1 MHHDGGNKQMKQIIL
16 GTAGHIDHGKT
27 ALVQVITGID
37 TDRLKEE
44 KARGITIELGFAY
57 LDLPSGRRIGIVD
70 VPGHERFVKHM
81 VAGAGGIDIVA
92 LIIAAD
98 EGVMPQTRE
107 HLDICTLL
115 GVTRGLVV
123 LTKIDLVDQELREL
137 AKEDI
142 KDFTKGTFLEGG
154 SIIPVSA
161 ITGEG
166 IEELITALEQL
177 VDQVEERSADG
188 LFRLPID
195 RIFTMRG
202 FGTVVTGTLVSGQV
216 KTGDVV
222 EILPAEIQ
230 AKIRGLQVHNEKADR
245 AVAGQRTAV
254 NLQGVEKASVE
265 RGEVILHPNTVETSD
280 LLDVEIIHLAHS
292 PRPLRNGVML
302 RFHTGTTLQMA
313 KVLLLGGDE
322 LKPGE
327 RGYAQI
333 RLKGPVVALP
343 NDRFVL
349 RGSSLIQ
356 TIGGG
361 IILDAHPQRHKR
373 YKGDV
378 ITQLEKLKAGNP
390 SFVLGFHIK
399 KGGNKGLEKGKL
411 AGYANIPP
419 ADLAK
424 ALNELLSKK
433 DIIKFDREA
442 ERVIDGELYG
452 LLKDELMK
460 ALQAYHLANPLKQG
474 MPKEELKSKLPSE
487 VDGKLFNTLLSD
499 LVGSDAVAQEKDKV
513 RLAGHHIALEGRQRE
528 LEEEIEGIMHR
539 SGLSPPAVKEL
550 AEQLKATEKEVQEI
564 LALLTNGGSVV
575 KLKGGVHFH
584 KDPLDELKKRL
595 IAFLKEQ
602 GKISTQDFKALTGVS
617 RKYTIPLAEYFD
629 ATKVTVRV
637 GDDRILRGNK

>member
-1 MHHDGGNKQMKQIIL
+1 MKQIIL

-27 ALVQVITGID
+27 ALVQALTGID

-123 LTKIDLVDQELREL
+123 LTKIDLVDPELREL
-137 AKEDI
+137 AVEDI
-142 KDFTKGTFLEGG
+142 KAFTKGTFLEGAP
-154 SIIPVSA
+154 IIPVSA

-166 IEELITALEQL
+166 IEELTTALDQL
-177 VDQVEERSADG
+177 VDQVEERASDG
-188 LFRLPID
+188 LFRLPVD
-195 RIFTMRG
+195 RVFTMKG
-202 FGTVVTGTLVSGQV
+202 FGTVITGTLVSGQV
-216 KTGDVV
+216 KTGEVV
-222 EILPAEIQ
+222 EILPSKIT
-230 AKIRGLQVHNEKADR
+230 AKIRGLQVHNEKADQ

-254 NLQGVEKASVE
+254 NLQGVEKASVQ
-265 RGEVILHPNTVETSD
+265 RGEVILHPNTVEPSY
-280 LLDVEIIHLAHS
+280 LLDVDLIHLAHS

-302 RFHTGTTLQMA
+302 RFHTGTSHHLA
-313 KVLLLGGDE
+313 KVLLLGANE

-343 NDRFVL
+343 HDRFVL

-373 YKGDV
+373 FKGDV
-378 ITQLEKLKAGNP
+378 ITQLEQLKAGSPN
-390 SFVLGFHIK
+390 FALGFHIS
-399 KGGNKGLEKGKL
+399 KGGVRGLEVQKL
-411 AGYANIPP
+411 AGHTNIPP
-419 ADLAK
+419 TDLAK

-442 ERVIDGELYG
+442 ERVINGELYG
-452 LLKDELMK
+452 QLKDEMVR
-460 ALQAYHLANPLKQG
+460 ALEAYHSANPLKPG
-474 MPKEELKSKLPSE
+474 MPKEELKSKLPPE
-487 VDGKLFNTLLSD
+487 VDGKLFNSLLTD
-499 LVGSDAVAQEKDKV
+499 LLGSAAVAQDKDKV
-513 RLAGHHIALEGRQRE
+513 RLSGHHIALEGKHRD
-528 LEEEIEGIMHR
+528 LEEKIKGLMR
-539 SGLSPPAVKEL
+539 GSGLSPPTVKEL
-550 AEQLKATEKEVQEI
+550 CAQLNATEKEIQEI
-564 LALLTNGGSVV
+564 LALLTDGGSVV

-584 KDPLDELKKRL
+584 QDPLHELRGRL
-595 IAFLKEQ
+595 IAFLKEK

-617 RKYTIPLAEYFD
+617 RKYAIPLAEYFD
-629 ATKVTVRV
+629 AIKVTVRV
-637 GDDRILRGNK
+637 GDDRILRGDGEK

>member
-1 MHHDGGNKQMKQIIL
+1 MKQIIL

-27 ALVQVITGID
+27 ALVQALTGID

-57 LDLPSGRRIGIVD
+57 LDLPSERRIGIVD

-123 LTKIDLVDQELREL
+123 LTKIDLVDKELREL
-137 AKEDI
+137 AGEDI
-142 KDFTKGTFLEGG
+142 KDFAKGTFLEGAP
-154 SIIPVSA
+154 IIPVSA

-166 IEELITALEQL
+166 IEELTTALDQL
-177 VDQVEERSADG
+177 VDQVEERATDG

-195 RIFTMRG
+195 RVFTMRG
-202 FGTVVTGTLVSGQV
+202 FGTVATGTIVSGTV
-216 KTGDVV
+216 ATGEAV
-222 EILPAEIQ
+222 EILPTGIQ
-230 AKIRGLQVHNEKADR
+230 AKVRGLQVHNEKADQ

-254 NLQGVEKASVE
+254 NLQGVEKAAVE
-265 RGEVILHPNTVETSD
+265 RGTVILHPNTVEPTH

-292 PRPLRNGVML
+292 PRPLHNGVML
-302 RFHTGTTLQMA
+302 RFHTGTSLHMA

-333 RLKGPVVALP
+333 RLKDRVVALP
-343 NDRFVL
+343 HDRFVL

-361 IILDAHPQRHKR
+361 IILDAHPQRHR
-373 YKGDV
+373 RFKGDV
-378 ITQLEKLKAGNP
+378 ITTLEQLKAGNP
-390 SFVLGFHIK
+390 SFALGFHIRE
-399 KGGNKGLEKGKL
+399 GGVRGLEVHKL
-411 AGYANIPP
+411 AGCANIPP
-419 ADLAK
+419 STLSK
-424 ALNELLSKK
+424 ALQELLTRKEV
-433 DIIKFDREA
+433 IKFDREA
-442 ERVIDGELYG
+442 ERVIDGGLYAQ
-452 LLKDELMK
+452 LKDEIMK
-460 ALQAYHLANPLKQG
+460 ALETYHTANPLKQG
-474 MPKEELKSKLPSE
+474 MPKEELKSKLPPG
-487 VDGKLFNTLLSD
+487 VDGKLFNSLVAD
-499 LVGSDAVAQEKDKV
+499 LMADKAVAQEKDKV
-513 RLAGHHIALEGRQRE
+513 RLSGHHIALEGKQQE
-528 LEEEIEGIMHR
+528 LEEQIVGIMRR
-539 SGLSPPAVKEL
+539 SGLSPPSVKEL
-550 AEQLKATEKEVQEI
+550 SEQLKAGEKEVEEI
-564 LALLTNGGSVV
+564 LALLANGGSLV

-584 KDPLDELKKRL
+584 QDPLHELREGL
-595 IAFLKEQ
+595 VAYLKEN
-602 GKISTQDFKALTGVS
+602 GKITTQDFKALTGVS

-629 ATKVTVRV
+629 AIKVTVRV
-637 GDDRILRGNK
+637 GDERILRGEGKT

>member
-1 MHHDGGNKQMKQIIL
+1 MHHDGRSKQMKQIIL

-27 ALVQVITGID
+27 ALVQALTGID

-123 LTKIDLVDQELREL
+123 LTKTDLVDPELREL
-137 AKEDI
+137 AREDI
-142 KDFTKGTFLEGG
+142 KDFTKGTFLEGAP
-154 SIIPVSA
+154 IIPVSA

-166 IEELITALEQL
+166 IEELIQALEQL
-177 VDQVEERSADG
+177 VDQVEERSAAG

-216 KTGDVV
+216 TTGEAV
-222 EILPAEIQ
+222 EILPTGIL
-230 AKIRGLQVHNEKADR
+230 AKIRGLQVHNEKVHQ

-254 NLQGVEKASVE
+254 NLQGVEKASVQ
-265 RGEVILHPNTVETSD
+265 RGEVILHPNTVEISD
-280 LLDVEIIHLAHS
+280 LLDVEIIHLSHA

-302 RFHTGTTLQMA
+302 RFHTGTSHHLA
-313 KVLLLGGDE
+313 KVLLLGANE

-373 YKGDV
+373 FKGDV

-399 KGGNKGLEKGKL
+399 KGGNRGLEVRKL

-419 ADLAK
+419 ATLSK
-424 ALNELLSKK
+424 ALNELLTSKEV
-433 DIIKFDREA
+433 IKFDREA
-442 ERVIDGELYG
+442 ERIIDGELYA
-452 LLKDELMK
+452 LLKDEMVK
-460 ALQAYHLANPLKQG
+460 ALETYHSANPLKQG

-487 VDGKLFNTLLSD
+487 VDGKLFNALLSD
-499 LVGSDAVAQEKDKV
+499 LLGSNAVAQEKDKV
-513 RLAGHHIALEGRQRE
+513 RLAGYHIALEGRQQE
-528 LEEEIEGIMHR
+528 LEEKIEGLMR
-539 SGLSPPAVKEL
+539 RGGLSPPAVKEL
-550 AEQLKATEKEVQEI
+550 SEQLNAMEKEIQEI
-564 LALLTNGGSVV
+564 LALLTNKGSVV

-584 KDPLDELKKRL
+584 KGPLDELKKRL
-595 IAFLKEQ
+595 IAFLKEK

-617 RKYTIPLAEYFD
+617 RKYAIPLAEYFD

-637 GDDRILRGNK
+637 GDDRILRGDK

>member
-1 MHHDGGNKQMKQIIL
+1 
-16 GTAGHIDHGKT
+16 
-27 ALVQVITGID
+27 
-37 TDRLKEE
+37 
-44 KARGITIELGFAY
+44 
-57 LDLPSGRRIGIVD
+57 
-70 VPGHERFVKHM
+70 
-81 VAGAGGIDIVA
+81 
-92 LIIAAD
+92 
-98 EGVMPQTRE
+98 
-107 HLDICTLL
+107 
-115 GVTRGLVV
+115 
-123 LTKIDLVDQELREL
+123 VDQELREL
-137 AKEDI
+137 AREDI
-142 KDFTKGTFLEGG
+142 KDFTKGTFLEGAP
-154 SIIPVSA
+154 IIPVSA
-161 ITGEG
+161 VTGEG
-166 IEELITALEQL
+166 IEELIQALEQL
-177 VDQVEERSADG
+177 VDQVEERATDG

-216 KTGDVV
+216 QAGDAV
-222 EILPAEIQ
+222 EILPSKIL
-230 AKIRGLQVHNEKADR
+230 AKIRGLQVHNEKVNQ

-254 NLQGVEKASVE
+254 NLQGVEKASIE
-265 RGEVILHPNTVETSD
+265 RGEVILHPNTVEPSD
-280 LLDVEIIHLAHS
+280 LLDVEIIHLAHD

-302 RFHTGTTLQMA
+302 RFHTGTSLQMA

-373 YKGDV
+373 FKGDV
-378 ITQLEKLKAGNP
+378 ITLLEKLKGGNP
-390 SFVLGFHIK
+390 SFVLGFHIQ
-399 KGGNKGLEKGKL
+399 KGGNGGLEVRKL

-419 ADLAK
+419 TTLSK
-424 ALNELLSKK
+424 ALHGLLTSKE
-433 DIIKFDREA
+433 IIKFDREA
-442 ERVIDGELYG
+442 ERVIDGERYA
-452 LLKDELMK
+452 LLKDEVVK
-460 ALQAYHLANPLKQG
+460 ALEAYHFANPLKQG

-487 VDGKLFNTLLSD
+487 VDGKLFNALLTD
-499 LVGSDAVAQEKDKV
+499 LLESDAVAQEKDKV

-528 LEEEIEGIMHR
+528 MEEEIEGIMHR

-550 AEQLKATEKEVQEI
+550 VEQLKATEKEVQEI
-564 LALLTNGGSVV
+564 LSLLANKGSVV

-584 KDPLDELKKRL
+584 KDPLDELKGRL
-595 IAFLKEQ
+595 IAILKEK

-637 GDDRILRGNK
+637 GDDRILRGEGKK

>member
-1 MHHDGGNKQMKQIIL
+1 MKQIIL

-27 ALVQVITGID
+27 ALVQALTGID

-123 LTKIDLVDQELREL
+123 LTKIDLVDKELREL
-137 AKEDI
+137 AGEDI
-142 KDFTKGTFLEGG
+142 KDFAKGTFLDGAP
-154 SIIPVSA
+154 IIPVSA

-166 IEELITALEQL
+166 IEELTKALDQL
-177 VDQVEERSADG
+177 VDKVEERTTDG

-195 RIFTMRG
+195 RVFTMRG
-202 FGTVVTGTLVSGQV
+202 FGTVATGTIVSGTV
-216 KTGDVV
+216 KTGEGV
-222 EILPAEIQ
+222 EILPTGIQ
-230 AKIRGLQVHNEKADR
+230 AKVRGLQVHNEKADQ

-265 RGEVILHPNTVETSD
+265 RGTVILHPNTVEPTH

-302 RFHTGTTLQMA
+302 RFHTGTSLHMA

-333 RLKGPVVALP
+333 RLKDRVVALP
-343 NDRFVL
+343 HDRFVL

-361 IILDAHPQRHKR
+361 IILDAHSQRHR
-373 YKGDV
+373 RFKGDV
-378 ITQLEKLKAGNP
+378 ITPLELLKAGSP
-390 SFVLGFHIK
+390 SFALGFHIR
-399 KGGNKGLEKGKL
+399 KGGIRGLEVHKL

-419 ADLAK
+419 S
-424 ALNELLSKK
+424 ALSKTLQELLTKK
-433 DIIKFDREA
+433 EVIKFDREA
-442 ERVIDGELYG
+442 ERVIDGEIYTQ
-452 LLKDELMK
+452 LKDEVMK
-460 ALQAYHLANPLKQG
+460 ALKTYHAANPLKEG
-474 MPKEELKSKLPSE
+474 MPKEELKSKLPPE
-487 VDGKLFNTLLSD
+487 VNGKLLNSLVAD
-499 LVGSDAVAQEKDKV
+499 LMADEAVAQEKDKV
-513 RLAGHHIALEGRQRE
+513 RLSGHHIALEGKQQE
-528 LEEEIEGIMHR
+528 LEEQIVGIMRR
-539 SGLSPPAVKEL
+539 SGLSPPSVKEL
-550 AEQLKATEKEVQEI
+550 AEQLKAGENEVQEI
-564 LALLTNGGSVV
+564 LTLLANGGSVL

-584 KDPLDELKKRL
+584 QDPLHELRERL
-595 IAFLKEQ
+595 VAYLKEN
-602 GKISTQDFKALTGVS
+602 GKITTQDFKALTGVS

-629 ATKVTVRV
+629 AIKVTVRV
-637 GDDRILRGNK
+637 GDERMLRGDK

>member
-1 MHHDGGNKQMKQIIL
+1 MKQIIL

-27 ALVQVITGID
+27 ALVQALTGID

-123 LTKIDLVDQELREL
+123 LTKIDLVDPELREL
-137 AKEDI
+137 AQEDI
-142 KDFTKGTFLEGG
+142 KDFTKGTFLQGAP
-154 SIIPVSA
+154 IIPVSA

-166 IEELITALEQL
+166 IEELIQALEQL

-216 KTGDVV
+216 KAGDAV
-222 EILPAEIQ
+222 EILPTGIL
-230 AKIRGLQVHNEKADR
+230 AKIRGLQVHNEKVNQ

-254 NLQGVEKASVE
+254 NLQGIEKSAIE
-265 RGEVILHPNTVETSD
+265 RGEVLLHPGTVEATK
-280 LLDVEIIHLAHS
+280 LLDGEIIYLSHA

-302 RFHTGTTLQMA
+302 SFHTGTSQQMA
-313 KVLLLGGDE
+313 KIFLLGVNE
-322 LKPGE
+322 VKPGG

-333 RLKGPVVALP
+333 RLEGPVVALP
-343 NDRFVL
+343 HDRFVL

-361 IILDAHPQRHKR
+361 IILDAHPHKHKR
-373 YKGDV
+373 FKGDAV
-378 ITQLEKLKAGNP
+378 ARLEELKGGDPTSILA
-390 SFVLGFHIK
+390 FHIW
-399 KGGNKGLEKGKL
+399 KGGNRGLEMRKL
-411 AGYANIPP
+411 AGYANLPP
-419 ADLAK
+419 TTSSATMD
-424 ALNELLSKK
+424 ELLSSKK
-433 DIIKFDREA
+433 VIKFDREA

-452 LLKDELMK
+452 QLKTEMGA
-460 ALQAYHLANPLKQG
+460 ALETYHAANPLKQG
-474 MPKEELKSKLPSE
+474 MPKEELKSKLPPE
-487 VDGKLFNTLLSD
+487 VDGKLFNALLSD
-499 LVGSDAVAQEKDKV
+499 LLGTGAVAQEQDKV
-513 RLAGHHIALEGRQRE
+513 RLSGHRIALGEKQQE
-528 LEEEIEGIMHR
+528 LEEKIEGIMR
-539 SGLSPPAVKEL
+539 QSGLGPPSAKEL
-550 AEQLKATEKEVQEI
+550 GAQLGAGEKEVQEI
-564 LALLTNGGSVV
+564 LSLLADRGSVI
-575 KLKGGVHFH
+575 KLKGGVYFH
-584 KDPLDELKKRL
+584 RDPLLELREQL
-595 IAFLKEQ
+595 ITFLKE
-602 GKISTQDFKALTGVS
+602 KERITTQDFKALTGVS
-617 RKYTIPLAEYFD
+617 RKYSIPLAEYFD
-629 ATKVTVRV
+629 AIKVTVRV
-637 GDDRILRGNK
+637 GDDRILRGEGKK

>member
-1 MHHDGGNKQMKQIIL
+1 MTEGSKQMKQIIL

-27 ALVQVITGID
+27 ALVQALTGID

-44 KARGITIELGFAY
+44 KARGITIELGFAF

-123 LTKIDLVDQELREL
+123 LTKIDLVDPELREL

-142 KDFTKGTFLEGG
+142 QAFTKGTFLEG
-154 SIIPVSA
+154 SPVIPVSA

-166 IEELITALEQL
+166 IEELIQALEQL

-202 FGTVVTGTLVSGQV
+202 FGTVVTGTLVSGTV
-216 KTGDVV
+216 KTGEAV
-222 EILPAEIQ
+222 EILPSKIL
-230 AKIRGLQVHNEKADR
+230 AKIRGLQVHNEKADQ

-254 NLQGVEKASVE
+254 NLQGVEKASIE
-265 RGEVILHPNTVETSD
+265 RGEVILHPDTVESSD
-280 LLDVEIIHLAHS
+280 LLDVEVIHLAHS

-313 KVLLLGGDE
+313 KVLLLGTNE

-333 RLKGPVVALP
+333 RLRGPVVALP

-356 TIGGG
+356 TMGGG

-373 YKGDV
+373 FKGDI
-378 ITQLEKLKAGNP
+378 ITQLEQLKAGDP
-390 SFVLGFHIK
+390 SFVLGFHIR
-399 KGGNKGLEKGKL
+399 KGGNRGLEKGRL
-411 AGYANIPP
+411 VGYANIPP
-419 ADLAK
+419 ATLSK
-424 ALNELLSKK
+424 ALHELLTSKAV
-433 DIIKFDREA
+433 IKFDREA
-442 ERVIDGELYG
+442 ERVIDGELYT
-452 LLKDELMK
+452 LLKDELVR
-460 ALQAYHLANPLKQG
+460 ALEAYHIANPLKEG
-474 MPKEELKSKLPSE
+474 MPKEELKSKLPPE
-487 VDGKLFNTLLSD
+487 VDGKLFNALLAD
-499 LVGSDAVAQEKDKV
+499 LSGSDAAAQEKDKV
-513 RLAGHHIALEGRQRE
+513 RLAGHHVALEGRQRE
-528 LEEEIEGIMHR
+528 MEEKIEGIMHR

-550 AEQLKATEKEVQEI
+550 AEQLKATEKEVREI

-575 KLKGGVHFH
+575 KLKEGVYFH
-584 KDPLDELKKRL
+584 RDPVQELREQL
-595 IAFLKEQ
+595 VALLKEK

-629 ATKVTVRV
+629 AIKVTVRV
-637 GDDRILRGNK
+637 GDERVLRGDK